1 MGAGNAAQSVIATKI
16 FILSYRIYVDCMN
29 LEMQVKEIMNGN
41 PVIVSPNETL
51 AEVSKKMAKH
61 SKDVVVVREGELVK
75 GLVTASDIY
84 YAMKSYVL
92 GKNML
97 ESIPMEVRDIKI
109 SELMKAPMAIEFMEA
124 CGLTGTNMCI
134 VLGEDD
140 TVANAM
146 RVMAIGGVDHILI
159 IGDDGISGTLSDND
173 LLRAF
178 Q

>member
-1 MGAGNAAQSVIATKI
+1 MKI
-16 FILSYRIYVDCMN
+16 
-29 LEMQVKEIMNGN
+29 KKIMKKD
-41 PVIVSPNETL
+41 PIIVEPNETL
-51 AEVSKKMAKH
+51 ADVSKKMAAKG
-61 SKDVVVVREGELVK
+61 KDVVVVREGEIVK

-97 ESIPMEVRDIKI
+97 ESIPMEIRDIKI

-140 TVANAM
+140 NVADAM
-146 RVMAIGGVDHILI
+146 RVMAISGVDHILI
-159 IGDDGISGTLSDND
+159 ISEDGVAGTLSDND
-173 LLRAF
+173 LLKTF
-178 Q
+178 K

>member
-1 MGAGNAAQSVIATKI
+1 MSCAIELISRPSTRISSFLAASIIAC
-16 FILSYRIYVDCMN
+16 LSSFSLRVFSSRYFVGSLVAR
-29 LEMQVKEIMNGN
+29 
-41 PVIVSPNETL
+41 
-51 AEVSKKMAKH
+51 AR
-61 SKDVVVVREGELVK
+61 VVREGDIVK
-75 GLVTASDIY
+75 GLITASDIY

-92 GKNML
+92 GKNMM
-97 ESIPMEVRDIKI
+97 ESFPMEIRDIKI

-140 TVANAM
+140 TVANAI

-173 LLRAF
+173 LLEAF
-178 Q
+178 L

>member
-1 MGAGNAAQSVIATKI
+1 MKI
-16 FILSYRIYVDCMN
+16 
-29 LEMQVKEIMNGN
+29 KKIMKKD
-41 PVIVSPNETL
+41 PIIIEPNETL
-51 AEVSKKMAKH
+51 AEVSKKMAAKE
-61 SKDVVVVREGELVK
+61 KDVVVVREGELVK

-97 ESIPMEVRDIKI
+97 ESIPMEIRDIEI

-140 TVANAM
+140 TVADAM
-146 RVMAIGGVDHILI
+146 RVMAISGVDHILI
-159 IGDDGISGTLSDND
+159 IGEDGIAGTLSDND
-173 LLRAF
+173 LLKAF
-178 Q
+178 K

>member
-1 MGAGNAAQSVIATKI
+1 
-16 FILSYRIYVDCMN
+16 MN
-29 LEMQVKEIMNGN
+29 LEMKIKKIMKKDPLMVGPHEN
-41 PVIVSPNETL
+41 L
-51 AEVSKKMAKH
+51 ADVSKKMAAKE
-61 SKDVVVVREGELVK
+61 KDVVVVREGELVK

-97 ESIPMEVRDIKI
+97 ESIPMEIRDIEI

-140 TVANAM
+140 TVTDAM
-146 RVMAIGGVDHILI
+146 RVMAISGVDHILI
-159 IGDDGISGTLSDND
+159 IGEDGIAGTLSDND
-173 LLRAF
+173 LLKAF
-178 Q
+178 K